1 MMRSQSSTVKYKKKN
16 KKHHSLNNSTAT
28 TTNTTSTT
36 TTANTSS
43 ITNSTTAVVVVAG
56 NKQQSK
62 NDSSRGKHSEAFKA
76 VQDETVC
83 SICGGAQ
90 DEDLIVLCDGEG
102 CSNEV
107 HLYCLTPV
115 LTEIP
120 EGDWYC
126 DECNE
131 EGSTKQLKADIE
143 SYLHSVK
150 PIYPSSGSDYEFY
163 LICLQQRLIPLDSW
177 QPHAQFIFTVSEFDS
192 SSVDLIGCIVRISFN
207 SLDYHAGRIVSRRY
221 DSYLDRW
228 EHLLQFKR

>member
-1 MMRSQSSTVKYKKKN
+1 MIRSQSSTLKYKKKD
-16 KKHHSLNNSTAT
+16 KKHQSLNNSTAT
-28 TTNTTSTT
+28 ATS
-36 TTANTSS
+36 
-43 ITNSTTAVVVVAG
+43 STTAVVAG

-62 NDSSRGKHSEAFKA
+62 NDSSNVMGKHSKAIEA

-107 HLYCLTPV
+107 HLYCLNPV

-126 DECNE
+126 DECNV

-192 SSVDLIGCIVRISFN
+192 SSIDLIGCIVRISFN

-221 DSYLDRW
+221 DSHLDRW

>member
-1 MMRSQSSTVKYKKKN
+1 LKYKKKD
-16 KKHHSLNNSTAT
+16 KKHQSLNNSTAT
-28 TTNTTSTT
+28 ATS
-36 TTANTSS
+36 
-43 ITNSTTAVVVVAG
+43 STTAVVAG

-62 NDSSRGKHSEAFKA
+62 NDSSNVMGKHSKAIEA

-126 DECNE
+126 DECNV

-192 SSVDLIGCIVRISFN
+192 SSIDLIGCIVRISFN

-221 DSYLDRW
+221 DSHLDRW